1 MSRCRINTNMM
12 SGSGIQKATDPA
24 KAKEV
29 NDKLVALLAA
39 RAAQDKDATM
49 EPLTEKEY
57 ETKYG
62 KQAFASSASASDSQA
77 Q

>member
-1 MSRCRINTNMM
+1 MM
-12 SGSGIQKATDPA
+12 SGSGNQKATDPA

-29 NDKLVALLAA
+29 NDKLAALLAA
-39 RAAQDKDATM
+39 REAQDKDATM

-62 KQAFASSASASDSQA
+62 KQASASASADSQA